1 MTQSLQLPSLIL
13 FANFCRT
20 GSLRQESILCWR
32 DPLGVKFVVTMLYA
46 DHQANHQLQI
56 ILWSSERVLE
66 AAVCQIIWCRQMN
79 LELRIDIMSVPPISR
94 WLKILAVMF
103 WVLPL
108 QFCEGLGAFRE
119 GQHDWYRWRMDQRLW
134 TFTWV
139 QRSHPLFLLRYS
151 LVRVSQCRQALDLW
165 GELYLPWL
173 CYWCCALF
181 H

>member
-1 MTQSLQLPSLIL
+1 MSIQYWHDQLSVG
-13 FANFCRT
+13 FAMIN
-20 GSLRQESILCWR
+20 SSADRQAI
-32 DPLGVKFVVTMLYA
+32 D
-46 DHQANHQLQI
+46 QLQT
-56 ILWSSERVLE
+56 ILLSFMKVLG
-66 AAVCQIIWCRQMN
+66 AAICQTVWCRQMN